1 MLITALGV
9 YINSD
14 IETFLISYYVFVSVS
29 FFFSF
34 FLHYVPIYVDFILP
48 DAEINVQLCI
58 KIHRLFIEKFS
69 YWTNIPLYIYVKLV
83 CYNTLYISL
92 YVLYI
97 IRAYIICISVSQ
109 MIVG

>member
-14 IETFLISYYVFVSVS
+14 IETFLISYYVPLHVYVAVS
-29 FFFSF
+29 FFF
-34 FLHYVPIYVDFILP
+34 HYVLIYVHFILP
-48 DAEINVQLCI
+48 DVEISVQLCI
-58 KIHRLFIEKFS
+58 KIHRLFIERFS
-69 YWTNIPLYIYVKLV
+69 YWTNILLYIYVKLA

-92 YVLYI
+92 YVFYITQPILYAFSI
-97 IRAYIICISVSQ
+97 SQ